1 MCRRESR
8 WQRQRMKLIS
18 LYKDIKNT
26 STSGMIHT
34 EQLLKASDFLKGK
47 KTPMG
52 LGRLRGK

>member
-1 MCRRESR
+1 
-8 WQRQRMKLIS
+8 MKLIS